1 MTGRE
6 LSEKDIVTIID
17 DKQMYYV
24 IYRAGIDEAV
34 CLVDKK
40 SKEIKQLYS
49 LICNDN
55 VFDLLNDDAVVKHES
70 KKEIE
75 EFKQFLLSFA

>member
-24 IYRAGIDEAV
+24 LYRAGIDEAV
-34 CLVDKK
+34 CSVNKK

-70 KKEIE
+70 EKDID
-75 EFKQFLLSFA
+75 EFKQFLLSFE